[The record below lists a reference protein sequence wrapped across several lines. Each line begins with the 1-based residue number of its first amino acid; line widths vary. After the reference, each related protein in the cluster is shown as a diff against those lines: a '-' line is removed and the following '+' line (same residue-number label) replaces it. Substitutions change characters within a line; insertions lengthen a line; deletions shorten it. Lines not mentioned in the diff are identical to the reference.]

1 MLTVVDYHLLSPQ
14 GRYMLSHISYKI
26 DWGTEF
32 QVWSHSW
39 IAAWLILNQSTE
51 VSKRLSPL
59 LVCWIEVT
67 QFNHLQAMSNLSH
80 KIVNVIKKLRKSIGH
95 EKTLYLFDQVL
106 ISSPFNS
113 GSVFFPS
120 SIFKSVSFDFFCFRF
135 CLFLSHGDELE
146 PGIFR
151 KFCVKLVAFN

>member
-106 ISSPFNS
+106 ISSTFNS
-113 GSVFFPS
+113 GSFFS
-120 SIFKSVSFDFFCFRF
+120 FFNFQVSQFRF
-135 CLFLSHGDELE
+135 LLFSILFVF
-146 PGIFR
+146 ITRRWARARNF
-151 KFCVKLVAFN
+151 

>member
-14 GRYMLSHISYKI
+14 GTYMLSHISYKI

-51 VSKRLSPL
+51 EYISSKRLSPL
-59 LVCWIEVT
+59 LVCWNEVT
-67 QFNHLQAMSNLSH
+67 RFNHLQAMSNLSH

-95 EKTLYLFDQVL
+95 EETLYLFDQVL
-106 ISSPFNS
+106 ISSTFQFRS
-113 GSVFFPS
+113 FLFLLQFS
-120 SIFKSVSFDFFCFRF
+120 SQSISIFFCFRF
-135 CLFLSHGDELE
+135 CLFLSLGDELE
-146 PGIFR
+146 PRIF
-151 KFCVKLVAFN
+151 